1 MNVKIKSLI
10 LLGITILSFYFL
22 RADFENIALIDV
34 LMVVVLTAISD
45 NIRVYWNYH
54 NRLVS
59 NTVGFVYAFLLGPQY
74 ILISSLV
81 ILFSKTKHPEISR
94 KLYRALVFSTSYSLS
109 ALISYR
115 FSPLLSIFLFLTI
128 SKIINTII
136 VEGKKNFNFSVFI
149 YEYLYFL
156 SLLPFSYLYLQF
168 EFSPYKYF
176 IISLS
181 LLILLIFYLNIKIRN
196 DKNDEI
202 LRTQRIRKLND
213 VIVNLSNVI
222 RQLSLKVSSE
232 EILDQIAEI
241 MQKNMGYAYVLIS
254 LFNYQDNK
262 VERITHRGL
271 KEEMYEKIRSQEV
284 PISEVLKFMDER
296 YSYKDTYFIPHANKI
311 SETYTYQPRDE
322 VSIDYLEDNQNL
334 WDPNDLFLLALRD
347 ERNNIIG
354 YISLD
359 SPENNLRPSKEELN
373 ILSVF
378 AQLVSLALEHSQKFM
393 EIRDQ
398 AERDSLTGLFNHSKL
413 FYDLENFEKNKE
425 KICAVFIDLD
435 DFKDINDKY
444 GHKFG
449 DEVLIE
455 FSQLILNTVRNKDR
469 VYRYGGDE
477 FVILFTDISEG
488 SLTADKEAVIK
499 IVQRLY
505 DALQNFQPK
514 INFSAGL
521 STCDEVINSYK
532 EIVEIADRKMYLSK
546 NQGKGNLMV

>member
-10 LLGITILSFYFL
+10 LLGITMLSFYFL
-22 RADFENIALIDV
+22 RADFENIALIDA
-34 LMVVVLTAISD
+34 LMVIALTAISD
-45 NIRVYWNYH
+45 NIRIYWNYS

-59 NTVGFVYAFLLGPQY
+59 NTVGFVYAFILGPQY

-81 ILFSKTKHPEISR
+81 ILFSKTKHREISR
-94 KLYRALVFSTSYSLS
+94 KLYRTLVFSASYSLS

-115 FSPLLSIFLFLTI
+115 FNPLFSIFLFLTI
-128 SKIINTII
+128 SKIINSII
-136 VEGKKNFNFSVFI
+136 VEDRKNFNISVFF

-156 SLLPFSYLYLQF
+156 SLLPFSYLYLQL
-168 EFSPYKYF
+168 EFSSYKYL
-176 IISLS
+176 IIFVN
-181 LLILLIFYLNIKIRN
+181 LLILMLFYLIIKTRN

-202 LRTQRIRKLND
+202 LRTQRIRRLND

-232 EILDQIAEI
+232 KILDQIAEI
-241 MQKNMGYAYVLIS
+241 IQKNMGYRYVLIS
-254 LFNYQDNK
+254 LFNYQSNK

-271 KEEMYEKIRSQEV
+271 KEEMYEDIKKQEV
-284 PISEVLKFMDER
+284 PISEVLKFIDEN
-296 YSYKDTYFIPHANKI
+296 YNYKDTYFIPRANKI
-311 SETYTYQPRDE
+311 SEAYTYQPRDE
-322 VSIDYLEDNQNL
+322 VSIDYLEDNQNI
-334 WDPNDLFLLALRD
+334 WDPNDILLLALRD

-373 ILSVF
+373 ILSGF

-413 FYDLENFEKNKE
+413 FSDLEDFEKNEE

-449 DEVLIE
+449 DEVLVK

-477 FVILFTDISEG
+477 FVILFTGISTEIG
-488 SLTADKEAVIK
+488 IK
-499 IVQRLY
+499 IIERLY
-505 DALQNFQPK
+505 DALKVFQPK
-514 INFSAGL
+514 ISFSAGL
-521 STCDEVINSYK
+521 STCDEVINNYK

>member
-10 LLGITILSFYFL
+10 LLVITIFSFYFL
-22 RADFENIALIDV
+22 RADFENIALIDA
-34 LMVVVLTAISD
+34 LMVIAFTAISD
-45 NIRVYWNYH
+45 NIRVYWNYS

-74 ILISSLV
+74 ILISSLI

-136 VEGKKNFNFSVFI
+136 VEGRKNFNFSVFI

-168 EFSPYKYF
+168 EFSSYKYL
-176 IISLS
+176 IIFVN
-181 LLILLIFYLNIKIRN
+181 LLILMLFYLIIKTRN

-202 LRTQRIRKLND
+202 LRTQRIRRLND

-222 RQLSLKVSSE
+222 RQLSLKVSTDK
-232 EILDQIAEI
+232 ILDQIAEI
-241 MQKNMGYAYVLIS
+241 IQKNMGYRYVLIS
-254 LFNYQDNK
+254 LFNYQSNK

-271 KEEMYEKIRSQEV
+271 KEEMYEDIKKQEV
-284 PISEVLKFMDER
+284 PISEVLKFIDEN
-296 YSYKDTYFIPHANKI
+296 YNYKDTYFIPRANKI
-311 SETYTYQPRDE
+311 SEAYTYQPRDE
-322 VSIDYLEDNQNL
+322 VSIDYLEDNQNI
-334 WDPNDLFLLALRD
+334 WDPNDILLLALRD

-449 DEVLIE
+449 DEVLKE

-477 FVILFTDISEG
+477 FVILFTDISKDVGKNIIE
-488 SLTADKEAVIK
+488 
-499 IVQRLY
+499 RLY
-505 DALQNFQPK
+505 EAIRNFQPK
-514 INFSAGL
+514 ISFSAGL
-521 STCDEVINSYK
+521 STCNEVINSYK

>member
-10 LLGITILSFYFL
+10 LLVITIFSFYFL
-22 RADFENIALIDV
+22 RADFENIALIDA
-34 LMVVVLTAISD
+34 LMVIAFTAISD
-45 NIRVYWNYH
+45 NIRVYWNYS

-74 ILISSLV
+74 ILISSLI

-115 FSPLLSIFLFLTI
+115 FSPIFSIFLFLTI

-136 VEGKKNFNFSVFI
+136 VEGRKNFNFSVFI

-168 EFSPYKYF
+168 EFSPFKYL
-176 IISLS
+176 IISVN
-181 LLILLIFYLNIKIRN
+181 LLILLLFYLIIKTRS

-232 EILDQIAEI
+232 KILDQIAEI

-254 LFNYQDNK
+254 LFNYQSNK

-322 VSIDYLEDNQNL
+322 LSIDYLEDNQNL

-449 DEVLIE
+449 DEVLKE

-477 FVILFTDISEG
+477 FVILFTDISKDVGKNIIE
-488 SLTADKEAVIK
+488 
-499 IVQRLY
+499 RLY
-505 DALQNFQPK
+505 EAIRNFQPK
-514 INFSAGL
+514 ISFSAGL
-521 STCDEVINSYK
+521 STCNEVINSYK

>member
-1 MNVKIKSLI
+1 MNVKIKTFT
-10 LLGITILSFYFL
+10 LLCITIFSFYLLFL
-22 RADFENIALIDV
+22 LPDASFKNIALIDT
-34 LMVVVLTAISD
+34 LMVIALTAISD
-45 NIRVYWNYH
+45 NIRVYWNDR

-59 NTVGFVYAFLLGPQY
+59 NTVGFVYAFLLGPKY
-74 ILISSLV
+74 ILISSLI

-94 KLYRALVFSTSYSLS
+94 KIYRALVFSTSYSLS

-115 FSPLLSIFLFLTI
+115 FNPFLSIFLFLTI
-128 SKIINTII
+128 SKIINSLI
-136 VEGKKNFNFSVFI
+136 VEGKKNFNFSVFM

-168 EFSPYKYF
+168 EFSPFKYM
-176 IISLS
+176 IISVN
-181 LLILLIFYLNIKIRN
+181 LLILLLFYLIAKTRN
-196 DKNDEI
+196 DKKNLA

-232 EILDQIAEI
+232 KILDQIAEI
-241 MQKNMGYAYVLIS
+241 MQKNMGYSYVLIS
-254 LFNYQDNK
+254 LFNYKSNK
-262 VERITHRGL
+262 VERIAQRGL
-271 KEEMYEKIRSQEV
+271 KKEMYEKIKTQEV
-284 PISEVLKFMDER
+284 PISEILKFMDEK
-296 YSYKDTYFIPHANKI
+296 YNYKDTYFIPHANKI
-311 SETYTYQPRDE
+311 SETYTFQPRDE

-334 WDPNDLFLLALRD
+334 WDPNDLLLLALRD

-373 ILSVF
+373 ILSGF

-393 EIRDQ
+393 EIKDQ
-398 AERDSLTGLFNHSKL
+398 ADRDSLTGLFNHSKL
-413 FYDLENFEKNKE
+413 FYDLDNFEKNKE
-425 KICAVFIDLD
+425 NICAVFIDLD

-449 DEVLIE
+449 DEILIK

-477 FVILFTDISEG
+477 FIILLTGISTEIG
-488 SLTADKEAVIK
+488 IK
-499 IVQRLY
+499 IVERIY
-505 DALQNFQPK
+505 DATQNFEPK
-514 INFSAGL
+514 ISFSAGL
-521 STCDEVINSYK
+521 STCEEVVNSYK
-532 EIVEIADRKMYLSK
+532 EIIEIADRKMYLSK
-546 NQGKGNLMV
+546 KQGKGNLMV

>member
-1 MNVKIKSLI
+1 MNVKIKTLI
-10 LLGITILSFYFL
+10 LLGVTIFSFYFL
-22 RADFENIALIDV
+22 FLLPDASFENIALIDA
-34 LMVVVLTAISD
+34 LMVIALTAISD
-45 NIRVYWNYH
+45 NIRVYWNDR

-59 NTVGFVYAFLLGPQY
+59 NTVGFVYAFLLGPKY

-94 KLYRALVFSTSYSLS
+94 KIYRALVFSTSYSLS

-115 FSPLLSIFLFLTI
+115 FNPFLSIFLFLTI
-128 SKIINTII
+128 SKIINSLI
-136 VEGKKNFNFSVFI
+136 VEGRKDFNFSVFM

-168 EFSPYKYF
+168 EFSPFKYI
-176 IISLS
+176 IISVN
-181 LLILLIFYLNIKIRN
+181 LLILLLFYLIVKTRN
-196 DKNDEI
+196 DKKNLA

-222 RQLSLKVSSE
+222 RQLSLKVSSDK
-232 EILDQIAEI
+232 ILDQIAEI
-241 MQKNMGYAYVLIS
+241 MQENMGYSYVLIS
-254 LFNYQDNK
+254 LFNYKNNK
-262 VERITHRGL
+262 VERIAQRGL
-271 KEEMYEKIRSQEV
+271 KKEMYEKIKTQEV
-284 PISEVLKFMDER
+284 PISEILKFMDEK
-296 YSYKDTYFIPHANKI
+296 YNYKDTYFIPHANKI
-311 SETYTYQPRDE
+311 SETYTFQPRDE
-322 VSIDYLEDNQNL
+322 MSIDYLEDNQNI
-334 WDPNDLFLLALRD
+334 WDPNDLLLLALRD

-373 ILSVF
+373 ILSGF

-393 EIRDQ
+393 EIKDQ
-398 AERDSLTGLFNHSKL
+398 ADKDSLTGLYNHSKL
-413 FYDLENFEKNKE
+413 FSDLDNFEKNKE
-425 KICAVFIDLD
+425 NICAVFIDLD

-449 DEVLIE
+449 DEVLVK

-477 FVILFTDISEG
+477 FVILFTGISTEIG
-488 SLTADKEAVIK
+488 IK
-499 IVQRLY
+499 IVERLY
-505 DALQNFQPK
+505 DALKVFQPK
-514 INFSAGL
+514 ISFSAGL
-521 STCDEVINSYK
+521 STCDEVINNYK

>member
-10 LLGITILSFYFL
+10 LLVITIFSFYFL
-22 RADFENIALIDV
+22 RADFENIALIDA
-34 LMVVVLTAISD
+34 LMVIAFTAISD
-45 NIRVYWNYH
+45 NIRVYWNYS

-74 ILISSLV
+74 ILISSLI

-136 VEGKKNFNFSVFI
+136 VEGRKNFNFSVFI

-168 EFSPYKYF
+168 EFSPFKYL
-176 IISLS
+176 IISVN
-181 LLILLIFYLNIKIRN
+181 LLILLLFYLIIKTRS

-232 EILDQIAEI
+232 KILDQIAEI

-254 LFNYQDNK
+254 LFNYQSNK

-322 VSIDYLEDNQNL
+322 LSIDYLEDNQNL

-449 DEVLIE
+449 DEVLKE

-477 FVILFTDISEG
+477 FVILFTDISKDVGKNIIE
-488 SLTADKEAVIK
+488 
-499 IVQRLY
+499 RLY
-505 DALQNFQPK
+505 EAIRNFQPK
-514 INFSAGL
+514 ISFSAGL
-521 STCDEVINSYK
+521 STCNEVINSYK

>member
-10 LLGITILSFYFL
+10 LLGITMLSFYFL
-22 RADFENIALIDV
+22 RADFENIALIDA
-34 LMVVVLTAISD
+34 LMVIALTAISD
-45 NIRVYWNYH
+45 NIRIYWNYS

-59 NTVGFVYAFLLGPQY
+59 NTVGFVYAFILGPQY

-81 ILFSKTKHPEISR
+81 ILFSKTKHREISR
-94 KLYRALVFSTSYSLS
+94 KLYRTLVFSASYSLA

-115 FSPLLSIFLFLTI
+115 FNPLLSIFLFLTI
-128 SKIINTII
+128 SKIINSII
-136 VEGKKNFNFSVFI
+136 VEDRKNFNISVFF

-168 EFSPYKYF
+168 EFSPYKYL

-181 LLILLIFYLNIKIRN
+181 LLILLLFYLNIKVRN
-196 DKNDEI
+196 EKSYEI
-202 LRTQRIRKLND
+202 LRTQRIRRLND

-232 EILDQIAEI
+232 KILDQIAEI
-241 MQKNMGYAYVLIS
+241 IQKNMGYRYVLIS
-254 LFNYQDNK
+254 LFNYQSNK

-271 KEEMYEKIRSQEV
+271 KEEMYEEIKNQEV
-284 PISEVLKFMDER
+284 PISEVLKFMDEK
-296 YSYKDTYFIPHANKI
+296 YNYKDTYFIPRANKI
-311 SETYTYQPRDE
+311 SEAYTYQPRDE
-322 VSIDYLEDNQNL
+322 VSIDYLEDNQNI
-334 WDPNDLFLLALRD
+334 WDPNDILLLALRD

-373 ILSVF
+373 ILSGF

-413 FYDLENFEKNKE
+413 FSDLENYEKDKE

-449 DEVLIE
+449 DEVLVK

-477 FVILFTDISEG
+477 FVILFTGISTEIG
-488 SLTADKEAVIK
+488 IK
-499 IVQRLY
+499 IIERLY
-505 DALQNFQPK
+505 DALKAFQPK
-514 INFSAGL
+514 ISFSAGL

-546 NQGKGNLMV
+546 NQGKGNLTV

>member
-10 LLGITILSFYFL
+10 LLGITIFSFYFL
-22 RADFENIALIDV
+22 RVDFESIALLDA
-34 LMVVVLTAISD
+34 LMVIALTAISD
-45 NIRVYWNYH
+45 NIRVYWNYS

-59 NTVGFVYAFLLGPQY
+59 NTVGFVYAFILGPQY

-81 ILFSKTKHPEISR
+81 ILLSKTKHQEISR
-94 KLYRALVFSTSYSLS
+94 KLYRTLVFSTSYSLA

-115 FSPLLSIFLFLTI
+115 FSPPLSIFLFLTI

-136 VEGKKNFNFSVFI
+136 VEGRKNFDFSVFI

-168 EFSPYKYF
+168 GFSPFKYL
-176 IISLS
+176 IISVN
-181 LLILLIFYLNIKIRN
+181 LLILMLFYLIIKTRN

-213 VIVNLSNVI
+213 VIVNLSKVI

-232 EILDQIAEI
+232 KILDQIAEI

-254 LFNYQDNK
+254 LFNYQNNK
-262 VERITHRGL
+262 VERIAHRGL
-271 KEEMYEKIRSQEV
+271 KEEMFEKIKGQEV
-284 PISEVLKFMDER
+284 PISEVLKFMDEK
-296 YSYKDTYFIPHANKI
+296 YNYKDTYFIPHADKI

-334 WDPNDLFLLALRD
+334 WDPDDLLLLALRD

-413 FYDLENFEKNKE
+413 FSDLEDFEKNEE

-449 DEVLIE
+449 DDVLVK

-477 FVILFTDISEG
+477 FVILFTGISTEIG
-488 SLTADKEAVIK
+488 IK
-499 IVQRLY
+499 IIERLY
-505 DALQNFQPK
+505 DVLKVFQPK
-514 INFSAGL
+514 ISFSAGL
-521 STCDEVINSYK
+521 STCDEVINNYK